1 MVPESKLHQI
11 IEKAALLPQAL
22 CPISHY
28 FAPGVYVRQMVLPAG
43 VVGIGR
49 KHRHEHVTLI
59 QKGRVAL
66 LLPGNIVQEYAPP
79 DTFTAPPGHKVFYAL
94 EDTVFVNVHP
104 NPDNIRDLDVLQ
116 EMYVDDS
123 VITLPVKDATKD
135 IEDFKSIE
143 WNEVD
148 EEFITL
154 PRGFETAFAIKN
166 SPIHGLG
173 LYSYC
178 PFSAN
183 EYLIPYRIMGKL
195 TVAGRYINHSAQPN
209 AAIKKFTDDEIAIM
223 ALTDIIGA
231 DGSGLGEE
239 ITIDYREVIV

>member
-1 MVPESKLHQI
+1 MVSDSELCRI
-11 IEKAALLPQAL
+11 IEKAAHLPQAQ

-49 KHRHEHVTLI
+49 RHRHEHVTLM

-66 LLPGNIVQEYAPP
+66 LLPGNIVREYAPP
-79 DTFTAPPGHKVFYAL
+79 DTFIASPGHKVFYAL
-94 EDTVFVNVHP
+94 EDTVFVNIHP
-104 NPDNIRDLDVLQ
+104 NPDNIRDLDALQ
-116 EMYVDDS
+116 EMCVDDS
-123 VITLPVKDATKD
+123 VFQLPILDRSAD

-143 WNEVD
+143 WHEV
-148 EEFITL
+148 EEEILTL
-154 PRGFETAFAIKN
+154 PRGFESAFTIKK
-166 SPIHGLG
+166 SLIHGLG

-178 PFSAN
+178 PFDAN

-195 TVAGRYINHSAQPN
+195 TVAGRYINHSATPN
-209 AAIKKFTDDEIAIM
+209 ATIKKFTDDEIAVIS
-223 ALTDIIGA
+223 LTDIIGA

-239 ITIDYREVIV
+239 ITIDYREVIA